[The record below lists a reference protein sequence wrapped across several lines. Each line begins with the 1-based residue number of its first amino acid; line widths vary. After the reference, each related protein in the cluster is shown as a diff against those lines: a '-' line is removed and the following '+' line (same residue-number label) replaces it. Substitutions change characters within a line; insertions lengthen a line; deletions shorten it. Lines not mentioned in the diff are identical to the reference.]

1 MRSKIVLSG
10 EESGELERRINASTV
25 AVRDRQRAEIVVLS
39 AAGIS
44 QHQIAAR
51 VGVSRVTVNLWCQ
64 RFLANRLAG
73 LEDATGRG
81 RKPSVPL
88 EAVRVV
94 LDKAVTPPA
103 TLGRWSCRTMAL
115 MAGVS
120 KATVQRLWAANDIKP
135 HLTRTFKLSKDK
147 QFEKKF
153 WDVIGLYLNP
163 PEKALI
169 LCCDEKSQCQA
180 LERTQ
185 PGLPLGVGHIK
196 TKTHDYFRHGTL
208 TLFAALNYLDGKLIT
223 RIAKRHRH
231 QEWLAFLKTIEQETP
246 SALDLHLIADNYA
259 THKHAEVKR
268 WLAKHPRFHMHFT
281 PTSSSW
287 LNLVER
293 FFRDLTDFI
302 TARSFASVGELSD
315 AIIAFLAERNK
326 NAKRYLWH
334 AKGEDILRKIAAAKA
349 KPGTLT
355 FASAGIGSTSH
366 MAGERFR
373 LATGIDVRHKNLAQ

>member
-1 MRSKIVLSG
+1 M
-10 EESGELERRINASTV
+10 
-25 AVRDRQRAEIVVLS
+25 
-39 AAGIS
+39 
-44 QHQIAAR
+44 AR
-51 VGVSRVTVNLWCQ
+51 
-64 RFLANRLAG
+64 
-73 LEDATGRG
+73 
-81 RKPSVPL
+81 
-88 EAVRVV
+88 
-94 LDKAVTPPA
+94 
-103 TLGRWSCRTMAL
+103 

-169 LCCDEKSQCQA
+169 RCWDEKSQ
-180 LERTQ
+180 RTQ

-231 QEWLAFLKTIEQETP
+231 QEWLAFLKTIDHETP
-246 SALDLHLIADNYA
+246 SALDIHLIADNYA

-293 FFRDLTDFI
+293 FFRDLTDLI

-315 AIIAFLAERNK
+315 AITAFLAERNK
-326 NAKRYLWH
+326 NAKRYVWH
-334 AKGEDILRKIAAAKA
+334 AKGEDILRKIEAARQAMA
-349 KPGTLT
+349 RNE
-355 FASAGIGSTSH
+355 AS
-366 MAGERFR
+366 
-373 LATGIDVRHKNLAQ
+373 KC

>member
-1 MRSKIVLSG
+1 MVSLDMLRAEQLGEAVTRSKIVLSG
-10 EESGELERRINASTV
+10 EERGELERRINATTV
-25 AVRDRQRAEIVVLS
+25 AVRDRQRAQIVVLS
-39 AAGIS
+39 AAGMS

-73 LEDATGRG
+73 LEDAAGRG

-94 LDKAVTPPA
+94 LDKVVTPPA
-103 TLGRWSCRTMAL
+103 TLGRWSCRTMARR
-115 MAGVS
+115 AGVS

-231 QEWLAFLKTIEQETP
+231 QEWLAFLKTIDHETP
-246 SALDLHLIADNYA
+246 STLDIHLIADNYA

-268 WLAKHPRFHMHFT
+268 WLAKHPRFHRHFT

-302 TARSFASVGELSD
+302 TAQSFASVGKLSD

-326 NAKRYLWH
+326 NAKRYVWH
-334 AKGEDILRKIAAAKA
+334 AKGEDILRKIKAARQAMVRNE
-349 KPGTLT
+349 
-355 FASAGIGSTSH
+355 ASAC
-366 MAGERFR
+366 
-373 LATGIDVRHKNLAQ
+373 